1 MTQPCI
7 DDCIFLLQKMQN
19 AQNDLA
25 TTFVKRKVV
34 IKYKVSEKKGVAKN
48 KHAEALRSETTSRE
62 TWGFLV
68 RALFLSKFS
77 Y

>member
-7 DDCIFLLQKMQN
+7 DDCIFLLQKKQN

-48 KHAEALRSETTSRE
+48 KHTEALRSGNDEPRGVGIFGGSP
-62 TWGFLV
+62 
-68 RALFLSKFS
+68 FS
-77 Y
+77 V